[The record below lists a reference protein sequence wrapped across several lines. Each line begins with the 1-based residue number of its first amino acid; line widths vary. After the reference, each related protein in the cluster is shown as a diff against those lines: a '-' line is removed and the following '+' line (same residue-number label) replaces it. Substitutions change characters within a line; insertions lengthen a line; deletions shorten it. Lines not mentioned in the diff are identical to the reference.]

1 MEDMNKLKNELNEII
16 QKKSNFSKLTYE
28 INIAVEKPANADQF
42 PNRDFSFKKIDIV
55 CKEAQFDS
63 FTKFNNEIKE
73 VCKDIEQLNS
83 THFVSFNFEK
93 CDIKFWNENINL
105 GSHINF
111 IECEINVN
119 VQDVNLDE
127 IYLLFRNFHNCKF
140 KNLSLLSNIKTVHID
155 LHQSSIDL
163 MQLVKIEILDNGIN
177 KIEIKN
183 SHIKRITI
191 KEAIFKR
198 DFTIYET
205 TIDSIRIENVDFES
219 LSEFNEVTFQ
229 SEFDFKEITYNGL
242 TLFDRCIFN
251 AKAEFEYII
260 FEKFTSFRGTTF
272 NKGLNLDFTSAEKEI
287 NFFGIKGLK
296 NNESIE
302 NTSQETYRIIKY
314 NFEKIGNKIEA
325 NKYHALE
332 LDQKRRELE
341 KNKWNNKKDYLVF
354 KLHSWSSEHSTNWS
368 LALLWIFAVGFLT
381 VFSLHLGIAK
391 DLFFHPNHFKIEY
404 IGKIFSQFFKF
415 IYIGNMDDILKNNSF
430 IFLLNKVLLGYLY
443 YQFLISVRK
452 DTRK

>member
-1 MEDMNKLKNELNEII
+1 MENMNKLKNELDEII
-16 QKKSNFSKLTYE
+16 KKKSNFSKLTYE
-28 INIAVEKPANADQF
+28 INIAVEKPANAPQF
-42 PNRDFSFKKIDIV
+42 PNEDFSLKKIDIV

-63 FTKFNNEIKE
+63 FAKFNNEIKE

-83 THFVSFNFEK
+83 THFVSFLFEK
-93 CDIKFWNENINL
+93 CKIKFWNENINL
-105 GSHINF
+105 DSHINF
-111 IECEINVN
+111 IECEIKVN

-127 IYLLFRNFHNCKF
+127 IYLLFRNFRNCKF

-155 LHQSSIDL
+155 LHQASIDL

-183 SHIKRITI
+183 SHIKRIMI

-229 SEFDFKEITYNGL
+229 SEFDFKEITYKGL

-251 AKAEFEYII
+251 TKVEFEYII

-296 NNESIE
+296 NNKSIE

-325 NKYHALE
+325 NKYHSLE
-332 LDQKRRELE
+332 LNQKRRELE

-368 LALLWIFAVGFLT
+368 LTLLWIFAVGFLT
-381 VFSLHLGIAK
+381 VFSLHLDIVK

-415 IYIGNMDDILKNNSF
+415 IYIGNMDEILKNNSF

-452 DTRK
+452 DTRR

>member
-1 MEDMNKLKNELNEII
+1 MNKLKNELDDII
-16 QKKSNFSKLTYE
+16 QKKLNFSKLTYE
-28 INIAVEKPANADQF
+28 INTTVEKPANAHQF
-42 PNRDFSFKKIDIV
+42 PNQDFSFKKIDIV
-55 CKEAQFDS
+55 CKKAKFDS
-63 FTKFNNEIKE
+63 FTKLNNEIKE
-73 VCKDIEQLNS
+73 LCKDIEQLNG
-83 THFVSFNFEK
+83 TYLVSFLFEQ
-93 CDIKFWNENINL
+93 CNIKFWNENINL
-105 GSHINF
+105 DSHINF
-111 IECEINVN
+111 VECEINVN

-140 KNLSLLSNIKTVHID
+140 ENLSLLSNVKTLHID
-155 LHQSSIDL
+155 LHQTSINL
-163 MQLVKIEILDNGIN
+163 MQLVKIEILDNEIN

-183 SHIKRITI
+183 SNINKIMI

-205 TIDSIRIENVDFES
+205 TIDTIKIENVDFES

-229 SEFDFKEITYNGL
+229 SKFDFKEITYNGL
-242 TLFDRCIFN
+242 TLFDRCVFN
-251 AKAEFEYII
+251 TKADFEYII

-272 NKGLNLDFTSAEKEI
+272 NKGLNLDFTNAEKEI
-287 NFFGIKGLK
+287 NFFWIKGLK

-314 NFEKIGNKIEA
+314 NFEKIGNKIES

-341 KNKWNNKKDYLVF
+341 KKIWNNKKDYLVF
-354 KLHSWSSEHSTNWS
+354 KLHSWSSEHSTNWF
-368 LALLWIFAVGFLT
+368 LALLWIFVVGFLT
-381 VFSLHLGIAK
+381 VLLLHIDIAK

-404 IGKIFSQFFKF
+404 IGKIFNQFFKF
-415 IYIGNMDDILKNNSF
+415 IYIGNMDDILKNNSL
-430 IFLLNKVLLGYLY
+430 IYLLNKVLLGYLY

>member
-1 MEDMNKLKNELNEII
+1 MNTLKNELNEII

-28 INIAVEKPANADQF
+28 INIAVEKPANANQF
-42 PNRDFSFKKIDIV
+42 PNQDFSFKKIDIV

-63 FTKFNNEIKE
+63 FTKLNNEIKE
-73 VCKDIEQLNS
+73 VCNDIGQLNS
-83 THFVSFNFEK
+83 THFVNFLFEK
-93 CDIKFWNENINL
+93 CNIKFWNENINL
-105 GSHINF
+105 DSYINF

-127 IYLLFRNFHNCKF
+127 IYLLSKNFHNCKF
-140 KNLSLLSNIKTVHID
+140 TNLSFLSDIKIVHID
-155 LHQSSIDL
+155 LYLASIDL
-163 MQLVKIEILDNGIN
+163 IQLVKIEILDNEIN
-177 KIEIKN
+177 KIDIKN
-183 SHIKRITI
+183 SHINKIMI
-191 KEAIFKR
+191 KEAVFKK
-198 DFTIYET
+198 DFTIYNT
-205 TIDSIRIENVDFES
+205 GIDTIKIENVDFES

-229 SEFDFKEITYNGL
+229 SEFDFKEITYKGL

-251 AKAEFEYII
+251 TKAKFEYII

-272 NKGLNLDFTSAEKEI
+272 NKGLNLDFTSGDKEI
-287 NFFGIKGLK
+287 NFFGIKGLE

-314 NFEKIGNKIEA
+314 NFEKIGNRIEA

-332 LDQKRRELE
+332 LDQKRKELE
-341 KNKWNNKKDYLVF
+341 KNKWSHKNDYLVF

-368 LALLWIFAVGFLT
+368 LALLWIFTVGFLT
-381 VFSLHLGIAK
+381 VFFLHFDIVK
-391 DLFFHPNHFKIEY
+391 DLFSHPNHFKMEY
-404 IGKIFSQFFKF
+404 IGKIVSQFFKF

-452 DTRK
+452 DTQK